1 MTARPVAQLGAS
13 ESRLTSRRGVSRRAP
28 RVAEVTVD
36 LPCPPR
42 RWATPPVTWPC
53 SSVSPGAA
61 GASSSQ
67 DTEPA
72 GTMIVL
78 GWLVFICGQT
88 LGSLLQSSPLED
100 DLFDVADVEDAL
112 ISLNK
117 KEKELSSENSLR
129 SVQCEDTAR
138 KESNGLNFSS
148 EAPGPSSKR
157 TRTSHDAN
165 GSDTP
170 SKQSPQSA
178 GPSSS
183 TRTEISHGATGS
195 DTPSKSAVGEALAVY
210 HSYLRLE
217 PGVQHGK
224 NDTVPKTGNV
234 DKSSQGARAGCAE
247 SVQTKRDDRQNTAI
261 SEKQKLAAHE
271 AKKSNQQKDTKMNT
285 AGNAMET
292 KRENV
297 KGTGKTGKIMLESPQ
312 EANTLTEPRAQ
323 AAVAAGPS
331 FSPGTS
337 ISDTLTQG
345 FFDRNILRASL
356 QWRSSFSPA
365 AKARQT
371 LSSVRNS
378 LPGQTML
385 SRLDSVKTSFKN
397 FLNTGVPSGFET
409 TGQTHEA
416 PHSSQRADHGL
427 QPTGT
432 VRSASNSTRMAGRAS
447 ASPATEIP
455 LVDIRPG

>member
-217 PGVQHGK
+217 PGVQKHGK

-312 EANTLTEPRAQ
+312 EANTLT
-323 AAVAAGPS
+323 
-331 FSPGTS
+331 
-337 ISDTLTQG
+337 G

>member
-165 GSDTP
+165 
-170 SKQSPQSA
+170 
-178 GPSSS
+178 
-183 TRTEISHGATGS
+183 GS